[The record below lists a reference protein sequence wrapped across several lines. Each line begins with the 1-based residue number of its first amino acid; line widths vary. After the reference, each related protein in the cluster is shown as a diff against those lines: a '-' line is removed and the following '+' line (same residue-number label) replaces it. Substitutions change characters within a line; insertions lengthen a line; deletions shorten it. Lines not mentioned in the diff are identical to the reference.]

1 MQRELNRITDDTA
14 EYAPEAVPGYQP
26 NETAEPRIKQA
37 AYEPTM
43 MTGEDVWVKRTALAP
58 GCHVNLEGRANTPVH
73 PSSPLARR
81 QRRSTASKRCAGGS
95 SGRPN

>member
-1 MQRELNRITDDTA
+1 MQRELDGITDGTA
-14 EYAPEAVPGYQP
+14 EYAPGAVAGYQP
-26 NETAEPRIKQA
+26 NETAQPRLKQA
-37 AYEPTM
+37 AYEPTR

-58 GCHVNLEGRANTPVH
+58 GCHINLEGRANTPVR
-73 PSSPLARR
+73 PSSPLALR